1 MSSDSFMGN
10 KMAIIAITRNGVAL
24 GRRLKPLFPGSHLYL
39 PERFAVETIAG
50 EHVFVLPVKQIVRE
64 AFSHYRHLILI
75 MAVGATVRLLASKIR
90 GKNKDPGV
98 VVVDEKGTFV
108 VSLLSG
114 HAGDAN
120 ELAKMVARSLHAQ
133 PVITTASEVS
143 GTIAVDLL
151 GKEFGW
157 ELENDDNVT
166 RVAASL
172 VNGDPVGIYQ
182 DAGESN
188 WWQKAV
194 PLLDN
199 IHIFTSIEAIK
210 GANCQAALIITDRI
224 LDEDY
229 QALLPAH
236 TLIYRPRSLVVGM
249 GCNRGTKTPVIEK
262 AVTQLFAE
270 HGLSLKSIRNI
281 ATIDLKKNEAG
292 LLQFAQKYGLPVEYF
307 DKETLSQVA
316 FPSEPSAT
324 ALKQVGTPA
333 VCETAALLSS
343 RNSSLVIPK
352 ANYDRMVSLAVAR
365 IPFDSPRSPKRGK
378 LFLVGIGPG
387 DPAQMTLR
395 AREALYASEVVIGYS
410 SYIKLV
416 EPLIAEKEV
425 ITSSMTQEVQ
435 RARLAIKSAQEGKTV
450 AIIGS
455 GDSGFYGMAGLVGE
469 ILGRQ
474 GGEIDVEMIPGI
486 PAFVA
491 SAALLGAPVTGDFAC
506 ISLSDY
512 LVPWQEISHRLAA
525 AAQANFVIIIYNPRS
540 KKRQRQLAEAREII
554 QQYRSPMTPVGIVR
568 NACREGQKVTFT
580 DLQHLLD
587 HEIDMNTT
595 IIIGNSSTFTFDGW
609 MVTPRG
615 YRTKYDL
622 SSDASSAPKSSGR

>member
-1 MSSDSFMGN
+1 MNIDRSTEKDI
-10 KMAIIAITRNGVAL
+10 AIVAITRKGVAL
-24 GRRLKPLFPGSHLYL
+24 GRRLKPLFPGSQLYL
-39 PERFAVETIAG
+39 PERFAVGATAG
-50 EHVFVLPVKQIVRE
+50 EHAFALPVKEIVRE
-64 AFSHYRHLILI
+64 VFDLYRHLILI
-75 MAVGATVRLLASKIR
+75 MAVGAAVRLLASEIR
-90 GKNKDPGV
+90 GKHEDPGV
-98 VVVDEKGTFV
+98 VVVDEKGTFA

-120 ELAKMVARSLHAQ
+120 ELAKRVAHSLHTQ
-133 PVITTASEVS
+133 PVVTTASEVS

-151 GKEFGW
+151 GKEYGW
-157 ELENDDNVT
+157 ELENGDNVT

-172 VNGDPVGIYQ
+172 VNGDRVGIYQ
-182 DAGESN
+182 DAGERK
-188 WWQKAV
+188 WWQKGV
-194 PLLDN
+194 PLPDN

-229 QALLPAH
+229 QAFLPAH
-236 TLIYRPRSLVVGM
+236 ALIYRPRSLVVGM
-249 GCNRGTKTPVIEK
+249 GCNRGTKAPAIEK

-270 HGLSLKSIRNI
+270 HGLSFKSIRNI

-292 LLQFAQKYGLPVEYF
+292 LLQFAQKYGLPIEYF

-333 VCETAALLSS
+333 VSETAALVSS
-343 RNSSLVIPK
+343 RNSCLIIPK
-352 ANYDRMVSLAVAR
+352 VSYDRTVSLAVAR
-365 IPFDSPRSPKRGK
+365 IPFDSQPWPKRGK
-378 LFLVGIGPG
+378 LFLVGLGPG
-387 DPAQMTLR
+387 DPTQMTFR
-395 AREALYASEVVIGYS
+395 AREALEASEVVIGYH

-425 ITSSMTQEVQ
+425 ITSGMTQEVQ
-435 RARLAIKSAQEGKTV
+435 RARLAIKLAQEGKTV

-455 GDSGFYGMAGLVGE
+455 GDSGVYGMAGLVGE

-512 LVPWQEISHRLAA
+512 LVPWEEISHRLAL

-540 KKRQRQLAEAREII
+540 KKRQRQLAEAWEIVR
-554 QQYRSPMTPVGIVR
+554 QHRSPTTPVGIVR
-568 NACREGQKVTFT
+568 NACREGQEVTIT

-615 YRTKYDL
+615 YLKKYNL
-622 SSDASSAPKSSGR
+622 SAEPSA